1 MENSIEPSRSCRVVN
16 PTACQFL
23 GKETPRRIMDSLR
36 EKGLNIGEIA
46 SKLDMTPQ
54 AVHHH
59 IKKLE
64 KAGLIHVIYQERRGH
79 LIESYYRTT
88 AQNYICYDE
97 ETHSE
102 STGPRKEDLN
112 AIMDGLD
119 EIGFPMEVDEEKLMR
134 LRETQEQVRKFRKV
148 TSPADQICAKCGDA
162 GFFLKSG
169 PIDPVKSD
177 RVYYYAN
184 LMMMSDEEYEKRVDA
199 ERALRQLLLSLRS
212 KQKQRE
218 HS

>member
-1 MENSIEPSRSCRVVN
+1 MNI
-16 PTACQFL
+16 
-23 GKETPRRIMDSLR
+23 LR

-46 SKLDMTPQ
+46 SQLNMTPQ

-59 IKKLE
+59 MKKLE
-64 KAGLIHVIYQERRGH
+64 KAGLINVVYQERRGH

-97 ETHSE
+97 ESRGE
-102 STGPRKEDLN
+102 STAPVKENLN
-112 AIMDGLD
+112 VIMDGLK
-119 EIGFPMEVDEEKLMR
+119 EIGFPMEVDEEKLTR
-134 LRETQEQVRKFRKV
+134 LVKAQNRIRKFRKV
-148 TSPADQICAKCGDA
+148 TSPADQICARCGDA

-184 LMMMSDEEYEKRVDA
+184 LMLMSDEEYEKRVDA

-212 KQKQRE
+212 KQTQKE
-218 HS
+218 HT